1 MAYDKD
7 KVFEQLVSNIE
18 ADENITSFLDAS
30 QSVAPSRETLVEWG
44 LHKSDTIKSLIDNN
58 KVKIKQ
64 SLRNQW
70 KKEKASPTLQL
81 ALYKLLSTDEERR
94 ALSMEYR
101 EHGGELNLPTLKVEY
116 VTPDE
121 AE

>member
-7 KVFEQLVSNIE
+7 KILKQLLSNIE
-18 ADENITSFLDAS
+18 EDENITSFEDAAESIAPDVSTLYTWEFEKLDS
-30 QSVAPSRETLVEWG
+30 IKG
-44 LHKSDTIKSLIDNN
+44 LIQANKIK
-58 KVKIKQ
+58 VKQ

-70 KKEKASPTLQL
+70 KREKASPTLQL

-101 EHGGELNLPTLKVEY
+101 EHGGEVNLPILKVEY
-116 VTPDE
+116 VTSDE
-121 AE
+121 T

>member
-7 KVFEQLVSNIE
+7 RILKELLKNIE
-18 ADENITSFLDAS
+18 SDENITSFEDAAS
-30 QSVAPSRETLVEWG
+30 TIAPDVSTLYTWEFEK
-44 LHKSDTIKSLIDNN
+44 LENIKSLIQSN
-58 KVKIKQ
+58 KVKVKQ

-81 ALYKLLSTDEERR
+81 ALYKLLSTDEERK

-101 EHGGELNLPTLKVEY
+101 EHGGEINLPTIKVEY

-121 AE
+121 TE